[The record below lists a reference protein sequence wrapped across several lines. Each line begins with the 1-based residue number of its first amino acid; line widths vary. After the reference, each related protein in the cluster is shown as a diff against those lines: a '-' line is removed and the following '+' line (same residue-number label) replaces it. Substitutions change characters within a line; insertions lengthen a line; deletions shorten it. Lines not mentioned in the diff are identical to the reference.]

1 MALTR
6 ATERTIALPMYDEA
20 APDNLKSG
28 LTPTVVVS
36 QDGGAFAAATNA
48 AAEIGTTGVYALT
61 LTAGEMDADLVTVK
75 VTASGACDQV
85 LALVTDPAAPDLSNL
100 DAAVSSRLATADYT
114 EPPSAE
120 ATADEV
126 RAELAPELARLD
138 ADVSDAV
145 AAPALALTAYDPPT
159 RAEATADKEAVL
171 AAVAALPDG
180 ADVESVL
187 EAVAAVKAKTD
198 QIGAAAVTVTSPV
211 ASSGSVRL
219 HAGDDYDAAHGR
231 ALEFAVADAT
241 HALGLDTATVT
252 FKATQATWEATGSTE
267 TDGGYL
273 VTFEPTRAQ
282 TASLTLLRQSYELE
296 ATLVDGDVVTLATGT
311 LAVERDI
318 PAV

>member
-171 AAVAALPDG
+171 AAVAALPDD
-180 ADVESVL
+180 ADVADVL
-187 EAVAAVKAKTD
+187 AAIAAVKAKTD

-241 HALGLDTATVT
+241 H
-252 FKATQATWEATGSTE
+252 ATWEATGSTE

>member
-1 MALTR
+1 MAMTR

-36 QDGGAFAAATNA
+36 KDGGAFAVAINA
-48 AAEIGTTGVYALT
+48 AAEIGTTGVYALV
-61 LTAGEMDADLVTVK
+61 LTAAEMDADLVTVK
-75 VTASGACDQV
+75 VTASGACDQM

-100 DAAVSSRLATADYT
+100 DVAVSSRLAAADYT

-171 AAVAALPDG
+171 AAVAALPDD

-187 EAVAAVKAKTD
+187 EAVAGVAEQAAAIRDKTD
-198 QIGAAAVTVTSPV
+198 TLGG
-211 ASSGSVRL
+211 SGSVAWSYAL
-219 HAGDDYDAAHGR
+219 TSSVDGAPIADAEVWVTTDEAGDHVVASGRTTAAGTVAFQLEPGTYYVWRRKAGFNFDNPDA
-231 ALEFAVADAT
+231 E
-241 HALGLDTATVT
+241 
-252 FKATQATWEATGSTE
+252 
-267 TDGGYL
+267 
-273 VTFEPTRAQ
+273 
-282 TASLTLLRQSYELE
+282 
-296 ATLVDGDVVTLATGT
+296 VVS
-311 LAVERDI
+311 
-318 PAV
+318 